1 MKNSFQEVAINPN
14 NSKWENT
21 ISRILPLSYR
31 NSDIRTE
38 FDRDYTRI
46 IHSNA
51 YKRLKHKTQVFFSP
65 ENDHICTR
73 GEHVTHVESISF
85 TIATPPIPNK
95 TKFPIQIRPC
105 RFIGFWL

>member
-38 FDRDYTRI
+38 FDRDYTRM
-46 IHSNA
+46 
-51 YKRLKHKTQVFFSP
+51 
-65 ENDHICTR
+65 
-73 GEHVTHVESISF
+73 
-85 TIATPPIPNK
+85 
-95 TKFPIQIRPC
+95 
-105 RFIGFWL
+105 